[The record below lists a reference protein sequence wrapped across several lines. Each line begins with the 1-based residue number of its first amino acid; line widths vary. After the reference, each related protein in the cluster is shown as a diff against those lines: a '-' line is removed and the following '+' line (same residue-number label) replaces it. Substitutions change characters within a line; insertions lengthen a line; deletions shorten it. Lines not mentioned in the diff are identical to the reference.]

1 MNKDESAK
9 KIKVAFFP
17 YKISM
22 WDSLESIWEAADRDE
37 SCECQVIPI
46 PYYSKNTDG
55 EIEKEHYEGAAFA
68 KKVPIIDYQTY
79 FLEQEMP
86 DVMYVH
92 NPYDQYNKVTMV
104 HPRFFSTEL
113 KKGGGILVYVPY
125 YISGF
130 CEKYENML
138 PVCANMGAVYSDY
151 LILQSEN
158 LKNAYAFCGYPER
171 RLLVLGSPKVDA
183 VYKIGEKQF
192 SKIDE
197 WKLVTENR
205 KVILLNTS
213 ITTCLTN
220 ASWLEQI
227 QKLIEPILQDNRL
240 ALIWR
245 PHPLLLDTMRSMLQ
259 KQAEYDTLLE
269 RIRKAPNAIIDGSDT
284 AEAAMKASDAMI
296 SDYSSLVMQY
306 NFTGKPSYLLT
317 GKSENRKDCVFC
329 DYFSNYFREDG
340 ENLSDFLNMVL
351 AGIDPKQQERMEYAR
366 SSMANTDGTCGEKVH
381 CEICKKVMTGVNR

>member
-1 MNKDESAK
+1 MNKEESAK

-37 SCECQVIPI
+37 NCECQVIPI
-46 PYYSKNTDG
+46 PYYSKNADG

-86 DVMYVH
+86 DVMYIH

-130 CEKYENML
+130 CKKYENML
-138 PVCANMGAVYSDY
+138 PNCANMGAVYSDY
-151 LILQSEN
+151 LILQNEN

-183 VYKIGEKQF
+183 VYKIREKQF
-192 SKIDE
+192 YQIDE
-197 WKLVTENR
+197 WKPVIENR

-213 ITTCLTN
+213 ITTCLRN
-220 ASWLEQI
+220 DNWLEQI

-259 KQAEYDTLLE
+259 KQAEYDMLLE
-269 RIRKAPNAIIDGSDT
+269 RIRKAPNARIDGSDT

-317 GKSENRKDCVFC
+317 G
-329 DYFSNYFREDG
+329 
-340 ENLSDFLNMVL
+340 
-351 AGIDPKQQERMEYAR
+351 
-366 SSMANTDGTCGEKVH
+366 
-381 CEICKKVMTGVNR
+381 

>member
-1 MNKDESAK
+1 M
-9 KIKVAFFP
+9 I
-17 YKISM
+17 
-22 WDSLESIWEAADRDE
+22 
-37 SCECQVIPI
+37 
-46 PYYSKNTDG
+46 
-55 EIEKEHYEGAAFA
+55 
-68 KKVPIIDYQTY
+68 
-79 FLEQEMP
+79 
-86 DVMYVH
+86 
-92 NPYDQYNKVTMV
+92 
-104 HPRFFSTEL
+104 
-113 KKGGGILVYVPY
+113 
-125 YISGF
+125 
-130 CEKYENML
+130 
-138 PVCANMGAVYSDY
+138 
-151 LILQSEN
+151 
-158 LKNAYAFCGYPER
+158 
-171 RLLVLGSPKVDA
+171 
-183 VYKIGEKQF
+183 
-192 SKIDE
+192 
-197 WKLVTENR
+197 ENR

-213 ITTCLTN
+213 ITTCLRN
-220 ASWLEQI
+220 DNWLEQI

-259 KQAEYDTLLE
+259 KQAEYDMLLE

-317 GKSENRKDCVFC
+317 GKSENRKDYVFC

-340 ENLSDFLNMVL
+340 EDLSDFLNMVL